1 MGLVPASNLT
11 PGMKLTRPLV
21 NAGGVVMLSENTELT
36 EALIKK
42 IQRMGVEAVHVQ
54 GEAVPLPPAEEV
66 LAELDRRFRNVEK
79 AAHMG
84 VIKKLLKEHI
94 ESLYECHGPDNPEK

>member
-1 MGLVPASNLT
+1 
-11 PGMKLTRPLV
+11 
-21 NAGGVVMLSENTELT
+21 
-36 EALIKK
+36 
-42 IQRMGVEAVHVQ
+42 VE
-54 GEAVPLPPAEEV
+54 E
-66 LAELDRRFRNVEK
+66 